1 MKRRYFA
8 LCLVI
13 ELVILFLFR
22 SHLSDVLPMQ
32 LNMFTESVVMSMT
45 YANSILLPAALFL
58 IAIHVVAI
66 GLGSVVPVM
75 QAKTS
80 PVAHLGASL
89 LPVLS
94 GYLEIFSVVLMFYCF
109 DLPVKG
115 LLLSMASFSLL
126 AVVLAVIIQWYRSNR
141 V

>member
-32 LNMFTESVVMSMT
+32 LNMFPESVVMSMT

-66 GLGSVVPVM
+66 GLVSLVPVM
-75 QAKTS
+75 QAKAS

-94 GYLEIFSVVLMFYCF
+94 WYLEIFSIVLMFYF
-109 DLPVKG
+109 LELPAKG
-115 LLLSMASFSLL
+115 LLLSMVSFSFL
-126 AVVLAVIIQWYRSNR
+126 AVVLVSVIAWIKSLRG
-141 V
+141 

>member
-8 LCLVI
+8 CCLVV
-13 ELVILFLFR
+13 ELVILVLFR
-22 SHLSDVLPMQ
+22 SHLGTVLPMQ
-32 LNMFTESVVMSMT
+32 LSMFTGSAVMSAKFT
-45 YANSILLPAALFL
+45 GSILLPAALYL

-66 GLGSVVPVM
+66 GLVSLVPVM

-94 GYLEIFSVVLMFYCF
+94 GYLEIFSVVLMLYFF

-126 AVVLAVIIQWYRSNR
+126 AVVLVSVIVWIKSLRS
-141 V
+141 